1 MKGTRN
7 KFELGSRKK
16 KFHCGI
22 QNILF
27 VEKGKDIYRYNVPIE
42 NEMNKLLRSQVR
54 DTGKGNQLI
63 FKFNASLHTN
73 ASIYSCMRA
82 YEQTFSFSLLQLA
95 NKVV

>member
-1 MKGTRN
+1 M
-7 KFELGSRKK
+7 
-16 KFHCGI
+16 
-22 QNILF
+22 
-27 VEKGKDIYRYNVPIE
+27 YRYNVPIE

-73 ASIYSCMRA
+73 TSLHPSIYSCMRA